1 MFNFI
6 REKLASLRKKAKED
20 LGEDYFSEGLGKR
33 IKESRL
39 DEFLWDLEM
48 ALLEADVAYE
58 VVEELK
64 AKVRERLLGKRV
76 KRGVSVEDAVMS
88 ALKEALMEVLSPSR
102 TFDFW
107 EFMKTAEKPV
117 VIMFVG
123 INGTGKTTAI
133 AKVAHMLQKRGYSVV
148 LSASDT
154 FRAGAIEQIT
164 EHANR
169 LGVKVI
175 KHSPGGDPAAVA
187 YDAIE
192 HAKARK
198 RDAVLIDTAGRI
210 QTNRNLMDEMK
221 KIKRVA
227 KPHLVI
233 FVGDALAGNDA
244 VEQAR
249 AFDEAV
255 GVDGIILTKVDADAK
270 GGAAISI
277 SHAIGKPVLW
287 LGVGQGY
294 EDLIPFDPAW
304 LIDRIFG

>member
-20 LGEDYFSEGLGKR
+20 LGEDYFSEGLGRR

-39 DEFLWDLEM
+39 DEFIWDLEM

-64 AKVRERLLGKRV
+64 ARVRERLLGKKVR
-76 KRGVSVEDAVMS
+76 RGVSVEDAVMS
-88 ALKEALMEVLSPSR
+88 ALKEALMDVLSPSR

-107 EFMKTAEKPV
+107 EFMRTADKPV

-175 KHSPGGDPAAVA
+175 KHRPGGDPAAVA

-192 HAKARK
+192 HAKARR
-198 RDAVLIDTAGRI
+198 RDVVLIDTAGRI

>member
-88 ALKEALMEVLSPSR
+88 ALKEALMDVLSPSR

-198 RDAVLIDTAGRI
+198 RDVVLIDTAGRI